1 MKAFVRSVYYIKQ
14 TLLAS
19 SPDRWVLEHSSQAGI
34 CLLRTAAER
43 LEWPQDG
50 HLRGDPLSP
59 DLPRRWAAR
68 YAAVGA
74 LPGSGV

>member
-43 LEWPQDG
+43 L
-50 HLRGDPLSP
+50 
-59 DLPRRWAAR
+59 
-68 YAAVGA
+68 
-74 LPGSGV
+74 